1 VKFLAVL
8 AAVVVAA
15 TAVVVPVTLRLLRDD
30 DAVAADL
37 EDDLRGRSDAPLTVT
52 RTANGSAVQSVG
64 TRAGSPIR
72 VGGTD
77 PAGTFLDRYG
87 RLLGADRA
95 DLVPI
100 GDEPL
105 LGGGT
110 ATRYQQTIDDVP
122 VLGGELSV
130 QVDADGGVLSSLAD
144 LSRGGSGVDT
154 TPTVRP
160 VAARRAAVAATAR
173 AVDADPSTLS
183 ASGPE
188 PWIYDPSVIGPPSP
202 LAPRLTWR
210 VEVTSTT
217 DPVRQLVLVDAE
229 EGTIALSF
237 SELALGLERRV
248 CDAANTRQAQPCTA
262 PYARVEGQPRLNPS
276 TNPATANEVDL
287 AYDYSGATYNFFASR
302 FDRDGIADDG
312 APILSKVRFCKTDL
326 TTPCPY
332 DNAFWSGQQATFG
345 QGFARADD
353 VVAHELTHGVIEDT
367 ANLFFWY
374 QSGAINESMA
384 DVFGEFVDQTDAM
397 GDDSA
402 GVKWQVGEDLA
413 GPSLRSMSNP
423 GAFGDP
429 DRMTSG
435 AYTADA
441 AETDSGGVHTN
452 SGVGNRT
459 AVLITSGGTISGH
472 PAVTGIGLEKA
483 AAVYYEALTTLLTSG
498 SDYADLGVA
507 LPQACANLVAGGVA
521 GLTNAHC
528 IQVQA
533 AVVAT
538 ELATDPPNA
547 SAPEAPVC
555 AAGDAPSDLFTDDLE
570 DEESGQW
577 GYETINLDPGGFF
590 RWSYQ
595 SEVDVDFATSG
606 ANGLYGPDLGAA
618 SDRRVHMTQSV
629 PLPVGSTP
637 FLRFR
642 HAYGFERTAGVNR
655 DGGVVEYSTNNG
667 TTWTNLGPLFA
678 GAAANGYNGALVGG
692 GDNPLAGQSA
702 FVGSSR
708 GYVSSRANLLALAG
722 QSVRFRFRLGEDEEG
737 GTNYGWSID
746 DVRLY
751 TCSPEPADP
760 SVEVTL
766 AADETMVTVGDV
778 IHLHTT
784 VHNDGNVLIT
794 GAEVTVAGCTE
805 PLADLAVGATVIVDC
820 EYTTVDPD
828 DLGTWSATA
837 TVSADQFP
845 SAQSSNTVDV
855 AVLEPGTPQ
864 LTFTQTADEDS
875 IGLGQPV
882 TLHLTVRNT
891 GNVDLTGAA
900 ISAPD
905 APECEEQ
912 AVIATIPVGGHDT
925 IDCAHTPDAL
935 GTWTST
941 ASVTTAQVPGP
952 VEADPVEVEV
962 LDLTAPA
969 ITIASP
975 AHGAVFGVGQ
985 VVLADFTCT
994 DDQPGPVDC
1003 DGPVDDGEAIDT
1015 TTPGAHTFTVTASD
1029 GADNDA
1035 TVTHIYTV
1043 AGRRPDGRIR
1053 LGANGATVG
1062 DGVYNL
1068 TGVGQTRTAEAA
1080 RGATATFFVTIQN
1093 DGAQPEAFRLRG
1105 QPSTTNYA
1113 IRYFT
1118 AGVDITLPANN
1129 GTYQTPVVTPG
1140 ATRTVKVVVTV
1151 GSRAPA
1157 GSEVTR
1163 LVTISSASDPLVK
1176 DVVRFIVRRR

>member
-1 VKFLAVL
+1 MKFLAVL

-37 EDDLRGRSDAPLTVT
+37 EDDLRARSDAPLSVT
-52 RTANGSAVQSVG
+52 RTANGAAVRSVG

-144 LSRGGSGVDT
+144 LSHGGPGIDT

-173 AVDADPSTLS
+173 AVEADPSSLS
-183 ASGPE
+183 ASAPE
-188 PWIYDPSVIGPPSP
+188 PWIYDPSVIGPPST

-210 VEVTSTT
+210 VDVTSTT
-217 DPVRQLVLVDAE
+217 DAVRQLVLVDAE
-229 EGTIALSF
+229 DGTIALSF
-237 SELALGLERRV
+237 SQLALGLQRKV
-248 CDAANTRQAQPCTA
+248 CDAANTRQAQPCIA

-312 APILSKVRFCKTDL
+312 APILAKVRFCKTDL

-332 DNAFWSGQQATFG
+332 DNAFWNGQQVTFG

-353 VVAHELTHGVIEDT
+353 VVAHELTHGVTEHT

-374 QSGAINESMA
+374 QSGAINESMS
-384 DVFGEFVDQTDAM
+384 DVFGEFVDQTDGL
-397 GDDSA
+397 GDDTA
-402 GVKWQVGEDLA
+402 GVKWQVGEDLI

-429 DRMTSG
+429 DRMTSSL
-435 AYTADA
+435 YTADA
-441 AETDSGGVHTN
+441 GDTDSGGVHTN

-521 GLTNAHC
+521 DLTNAHC

-555 AAGDAPSDLFTDDLE
+555 AAGDAPADLFTDDFE
-570 DEESGQW
+570 DEDSGQW
-577 GYETINLDPGGFF
+577 GYETINLDPNGFF

-595 SEVDVDFATSG
+595 SEVDVEFATSG
-606 ANGLYGPDLGAA
+606 ANGLYGPDLGAT
-618 SDRRVHMTQSV
+618 SDRRVHMTESV
-629 PLPVGSTP
+629 ALPVGSAP

-642 HAYGFERTAGVNR
+642 HAYGFERSAGVNR

-692 GDNPLAGQSA
+692 GENPLAGKSA

-722 QSVRFRFRLGEDEEG
+722 QSVRFRFRMGEDEAG
-737 GTNYGWSID
+737 GTNYGWFID

-794 GAEVTVAGCTE
+794 GAEVSVAGCTE
-805 PLADLAVGATVIVDC
+805 PLADLAVGATVVVDC

-828 DLGTWSATA
+828 DLGTWSDTA

-845 SAQSSNTVDV
+845 TAQSSNTVDV

-875 IGLGQPV
+875 VGLGQPV
-882 TLHLTVRNT
+882 TLHLTVQNT
-891 GNVDLTGAA
+891 GNVALTGAA
-900 ISAPD
+900 ISAPE
-905 APECEEQ
+905 APDCEEQ

-925 IDCAHTPDAL
+925 IDCTHTPDDL

-941 ASVTTAQVPGP
+941 ASVTTAQVAGP
-952 VEADPVEVEV
+952 VAADPVSVEV
-962 LDLTAPA
+962 LDLTAPTIA
-969 ITIASP
+969 ITSP
-975 AHGAVFGVGQ
+975 AHGAVYGVGQ

-994 DDQPGPVDC
+994 DDQPGAVDC

-1015 TTPGAHTFTVTASD
+1015 ATPGPHTFTVTAGD
-1029 GADNDA
+1029 GAGNDA

-1043 AGRRPDGRIR
+1043 AGRRPDGRIQ

-1068 TGVGQTRTAEAA
+1068 TGVGQTRTARIA

-1093 DGAQPEAFRLRG
+1093 DGISPEAFRMRG
-1105 QPSTTNYA
+1105 QPSTTNYTIA
-1113 IRYFT
+1113 YFT
-1118 AGVDITLPANN
+1118 GGVDITLPANN
-1129 GTYQTPVVTPG
+1129 GTYQTPVLAPG
-1140 ATRTVKVVVTV
+1140 AIRTVKVVVTV

-1157 GSEVTR
+1157 GSEVSR
-1163 LVTISSASDPLVK
+1163 LVTITSASDPLVK
-1176 DVVRFIVRRR
+1176 DVVRYIVQRS

>member
-1 VKFLAVL
+1 MKFLAVL

-30 DAVAADL
+30 DARAADL
-37 EDDLRGRSDAPLTVT
+37 EDDLQGRSDAPLTLT
-52 RTANGSAVQSVG
+52 RTANGAAVRSVG

-87 RLLGADRA
+87 RLLGADQA

-110 ATRYQQTIDDVP
+110 ATRYQQTIDDIP

-144 LSRGGSGVDT
+144 LSRGEPGIDT
-154 TPTVRP
+154 TPTIRP
-160 VAARRAAVAATAR
+160 VAARRAAIAATAR
-173 AVDADPSTLS
+173 AVEADPSTLS
-183 ASGPE
+183 ASAPE
-188 PWIYDPSVIGPPSP
+188 PCIYDPSVIGPPSP
-202 LAPRLTWR
+202 VAPRLTWR
-210 VEVTSTT
+210 VEVTSTS

-237 SELALGLERRV
+237 SELAPGLERKV

-262 PYARVEGQPRLNPS
+262 PYARVEGQPRLNPATS
-276 TNPATANEVDL
+276 PATANEVDL

-312 APILSKVRFCKTDL
+312 APILAKVRFCKTDL
-326 TTPCPY
+326 STPCPY
-332 DNAFWSGQQATFG
+332 DNAFWNGQQATFG

-353 VVAHELTHGVIEDT
+353 VVAHELTHGVVEHT

-402 GVKWQVGEDLA
+402 GVKWQVGEDLIA
-413 GPSLRSMSNP
+413 PSPLRSMSNP

-429 DRMTSG
+429 DRMTSSL
-435 AYTADA
+435 YTPDA
-441 AETDSGGVHTN
+441 AGTDSGGVHTN
-452 SGVGNRT
+452 SGVGNRA

-472 PAVTGIGLEKA
+472 PTVTGIGLEKA

-498 SDYADLGVA
+498 SDYADLGIA

-538 ELATDPPNA
+538 ELATNPPNA
-547 SAPEAPVC
+547 PAPEAPVC
-555 AAGDAPSDLFTDDLE
+555 AAGEAPTDLFTDDFE

-577 GYETINLDPGGFF
+577 GYETVNLDPNGFF

-595 SEVDVDFATSG
+595 SEVGVGFATSG
-606 ANGLYGPDLGAA
+606 ENGLYGPDLGAT

-629 PLPVGSTP
+629 ALPAESKP

-642 HAYGFERTAGVNR
+642 HAYGFERRAGAYR
-655 DGGVVEYSTNNG
+655 DGGVVAYSTNNG
-667 TTWTNLGPLFA
+667 TTWTDLLLSFTGA
-678 GAAANGYNGALVGG
+678 GANGYNGTLFGG
-692 GDNPLAGQSA
+692 NPLAGQFA
-702 FVGSSR
+702 FVGSSH
-708 GYVSSRANLLALAG
+708 GYVSSRADLLTLAG
-722 QSVRFRFRLGEDEEG
+722 QSVRFRFRMGEDQVG
-737 GTNYGWSID
+737 GTNYGWFID

-751 TCSPEPADP
+751 TCSPEPVNP

-766 AADETMVTVGDV
+766 AADEPMVTVGDD

-794 GAEVTVAGCTE
+794 GAEVSVDGCTE
-805 PLADLAVGATVIVDC
+805 PLADLAVGATVVVDC
-820 EYTTVDPD
+820 EYTTDPD
-828 DLGTWSATA
+828 DLGTLSATA
-837 TVSADQFP
+837 TVNADQFQT
-845 SAQSSNTVDV
+845 AQSSNTVSV
-855 AVLEPGTPQ
+855 AVLAPGTPRVSLDQ
-864 LTFTQTADEDS
+864 IADEDS
-875 IGLGQPV
+875 VGLGQPV
-882 TLHLTVRNT
+882 TLHMTIQNT
-891 GNVDLTGAA
+891 GNVPLTGAA
-900 ISAPD
+900 ISAPE
-905 APECEEQ
+905 APECEDE

-925 IDCAHTPDAL
+925 IDCTHTPDAL

-952 VEADPVEVEV
+952 VAAGPVSVEV

-969 ITIASP
+969 IAITRP

-1029 GADNDA
+1029 GAGNDA

-1080 RGATATFFVTIQN
+1080 RDATATFFVTIQN

-1113 IRYFT
+1113 IRYYT
-1118 AGVDITLPANN
+1118 GGVDITLPANN
-1129 GTYQTPVVTPG
+1129 GTYQTPVVAPG

-1157 GSEVTR
+1157 GSEVSR

-1176 DVVRFIVRRR
+1176 DVVRYVVRRR